1 MFYVTYNIQSSTTLL
16 LLAGGIKGLM
26 VYATFNIVSV
36 IYHTC
41 AMGRGVQ
48 ESHVCATFNNV
59 SVIYHCRQGVQE
71 GHIFCHFQKCFSYLP
86 LLCCRQ
92 GGSGGSW
99 FLPLS
104 ILF

>member
-71 GHIFCHFQKCFSYLP
+71 ANVL
-86 LLCCRQ
+86 
-92 GGSGGSW
+92 
-99 FLPLS
+99 
-104 ILF
+104 